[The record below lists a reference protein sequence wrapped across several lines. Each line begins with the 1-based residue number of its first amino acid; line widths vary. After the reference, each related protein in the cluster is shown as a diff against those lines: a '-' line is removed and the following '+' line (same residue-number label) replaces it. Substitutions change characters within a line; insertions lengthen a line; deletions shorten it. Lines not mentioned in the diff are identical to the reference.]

1 MSISGGDRARAAHGA
16 SHDSSRGA
24 SHDSSRGTS
33 HDDAAVRP
41 VAAVVLVAVALAWLL
56 LTVLDLRENDGMAPL
71 LAMFGLPALASA
83 IVIQLV
89 ITRISERRHVP
100 RPVLWW
106 MLAVLPTGIL
116 AAFVAAIVRDPEYFI
131 GDDGPWMLI
140 WVPIFVVVGMLLGAL
155 LWFFFVFPLVNLG
168 TAIGRIVRG
177 EVSAVVV
184 VIPLVLLAIGV
195 LCVIGGL
202 SVDTDGSG
210 RASWGAIIAS
220 FFGIPGAY
228 DVIWEPGLWIVR
240 GIVAAIVLV
249 FAVPA
254 LAGRLR
260 PR

>member
-1 MSISGGDRARAAHGA
+1 M
-16 SHDSSRGA
+16 
-24 SHDSSRGTS
+24 
-33 HDDAAVRP
+33 RP

-56 LTVLDLRENDGMAPL
+56 LTVLDLRENDGIAPL
-71 LAMFGLPALASA
+71 VAMFGIPALASA

-89 ITRISERRHVP
+89 ITRSTERRHLP

-106 MLAVLPTGIL
+106 MLAVLPAGIL
-116 AAFVAAIVRDPEYFI
+116 AAFVVAIKRDPEYFI

-140 WVPIFVVVGMLLGAL
+140 WVPIFIVVGVLLGAL
-155 LWFFFVFPLVNLG
+155 VWFFFVFPLVNLV
-168 TAIGRIVRG
+168 TAIGRIARG
-177 EVSAVVV
+177 EASAGIVMM
-184 VIPLVLLAIGV
+184 PLVLLAVGV

-228 DVIWEPGLWIVR
+228 EVIWEPGLWIVR
-240 GIVAAIVLV
+240 AIVAAIVLV

-254 LAGRLR
+254 VAERIR
-260 PR
+260 SR